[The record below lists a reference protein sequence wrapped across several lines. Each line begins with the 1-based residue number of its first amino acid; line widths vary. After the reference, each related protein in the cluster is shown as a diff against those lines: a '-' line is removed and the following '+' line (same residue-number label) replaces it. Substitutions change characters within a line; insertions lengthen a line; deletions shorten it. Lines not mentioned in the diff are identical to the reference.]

1 MAVFW
6 IWFLPNACDLL
17 NPSYIILICSP
28 TTWWDTLHLYPLVN
42 RGSEVK
48 TLPWAGSALHGAWA
62 PPQVCLVPKALSP
75 SVQFV
80 QLKKG
85 TVGAWSVSPTPN
97 MLTRRFCRLQ
107 MGVSCRECVGDF
119 TWRPLQIQLGFGV
132 QIWSNI
138 GHCCALTSSR
148 FLSSAQE
155 QIHGD
160 FARPSPLQRYLYLF
174 QPPVYTAPCLSA
186 PL

>member
-1 MAVFW
+1 M
-6 IWFLPNACDLL
+6 P
-17 NPSYIILICSP
+17 
-28 TTWWDTLHLYPLVN
+28 
-42 RGSEVK
+42 R
-48 TLPWAGSALHGAWA
+48 AGSALRGVWA

-85 TVGAWSVSPTPN
+85 TVGAWSVSLTLN
-97 MLTRRFCRLQ
+97 MLIRRFCRLQ
-107 MGVSCRECVGDF
+107 MGVSCRECVGDL
-119 TWRPLQIQLGFGV
+119 TWRPLQTQLGFGV

-138 GHCCALTSSR
+138 GHCCVLMGSQ

-160 FARPSPLQRYLYLF
+160 FARPRPPSAVTCICSNHLYIQLPASVHPYSLF
-174 QPPVYTAPCLSA
+174 SIQQPKWAF
-186 PL
+186 

>member
-1 MAVFW
+1 M
-6 IWFLPNACDLL
+6 P
-17 NPSYIILICSP
+17 
-28 TTWWDTLHLYPLVN
+28 
-42 RGSEVK
+42 R
-48 TLPWAGSALHGAWA
+48 AGSALRGVWA

-85 TVGAWSVSPTPN
+85 TVGAWSVS
-97 MLTRRFCRLQ
+97 LTLNILIRRFCRLQ
-107 MGVSCRECVGDF
+107 MGVSCRECVGDL
-119 TWRPLQIQLGFGV
+119 TWRPLQTQLGFGV

-138 GHCCALTSSR
+138 GHCCVLMGSQ

-160 FARPSPLQRYLYLF
+160 FARPRPLQRSLVFVPTTCIYSSLPQCTPIVCSQYSSQSGPFKTTRWCHKPSSRLE
-174 QPPVYTAPCLSA
+174 
-186 PL
+186 